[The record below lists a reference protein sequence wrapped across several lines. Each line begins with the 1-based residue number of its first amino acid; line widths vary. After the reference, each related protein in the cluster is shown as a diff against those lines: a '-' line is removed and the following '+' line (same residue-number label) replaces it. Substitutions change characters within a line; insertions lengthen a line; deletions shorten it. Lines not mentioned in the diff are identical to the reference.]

1 MPYYPQFDPDRPT
14 TPAED
19 FNDLDQ
25 EAMERFV
32 AWLAEEPDTLEHI
45 IDIHRDTR
53 VIQTAVQA
61 WSDEVKK
68 EKKQ

>member
-19 FNDLDQ
+19 FNDMDQ
-25 EAMERFV
+25 KALERFV
-32 AWLAEEPDTLEHI
+32 AWLAEEPDKLEHI
-45 IDIHRDTR
+45 VDTHRDTR

-68 EKKQ
+68 ERR

>member
-25 EAMERFV
+25 EAMGRFIS
-32 AWLAEEPDTLEHI
+32 WLTEEPDKLEHI
-45 IDIHRDTR
+45 IDTHRDTPA
-53 VIQTAVQA
+53 VQSAVQA
-61 WSDEVKK
+61 WSEEVEK
-68 EKKQ
+68 ERR

>member
-25 EAMERFV
+25 EALERFV

-45 IDIHRDTR
+45 IDTHRDTCA
-53 VIQTAVQA
+53 VQTAAQA

-68 EKKQ
+68 ERR

>member
-19 FNDLDQ
+19 FNDLEQ
-25 EAMERFV
+25 EALSDFS
-32 AWLAEEPDTLEHI
+32 AWLIDNPDTLEHI

-61 WSDEVKK
+61 WSEEVKK
-68 EKKQ
+68 ERR